1 MVIIMNINDY
11 PEELKTEEQSVLNS
25 LISKMDQ
32 VIDRLDQEAKDYVAE
47 AKNAIISLNPDEYIS
62 LLLARKG
69 LKDTEENRRRM
80 LEARSE
86 LYKHRL
92 LLRIEDSYGTDIQEY
107 KVGLHSCMDGSR
119 MFVVSWEMPICR
131 HFLLDNASAEFDN
144 IITDRLGNKHHTH
157 FTLLVKNE
165 VKLRFTR
172 VMSAKNLFPGI
183 ADDRTLTALKEVDFF
198 SDAFLDK
205 IISYFNPDKYNPDE
219 VARII
224 SDEFLE
230 ELLERRETP
239 EFKNI
244 VFSIQRKQGELI
256 QAPYERNMIVQGC
269 AGSGKS
275 MIMLHRLPI
284 LLYDNPS
291 RLSRTN
297 LYVITPSQMYIQ
309 LANNMRHQ
317 LEISDIKMGTI
328 EQYYDYCIEKYPGQK
343 PADYGILHAEVK
355 IGRKDEQYIFS
366 SKCIEDIR
374 NFYDS
379 LCEKYTLPLE
389 KAYSVLEISE
399 DVQKREDTYAQRIHN
414 RLLKLQA
421 ILRAND
427 KVLNKYYR
435 EVKDSIEAFNT
446 LNLTLRNRKSNTIR
460 EINKRIS
467 LTKKETSRIEL
478 EIKKLDPSRNA
489 VAIENRK
496 AKLEAINKRITMLTL
511 QKSTVEA
518 DTEYFA
524 SLLKVNQKLEAAI
537 RPFKV
542 ARLEFSQNTKEDIYG
557 LVDDVGALIGAFYM
571 LSWEL
576 SKIEDKYMS
585 YLNAIKRDIDK
596 IEQSISVLQAISDRY
611 LDLSYYKKIREESDA
626 LSEVNSTAIKKAYEF
641 IMGKIG
647 YLAEK
652 DGSIRAI
659 KSSPYIYLQSIFQ
672 FKGAPSSGGKESL
685 LAIDEAQGVAP
696 EELRLLRDI
705 NDNQTI
711 MNLYG
716 DIYQHIEGTKGVDSW
731 EDFKEIID
739 FDSYEMQENY
749 RNASQI
755 TDYCNHTFGMKM
767 NAINTPGRG
776 VHEITTDIEF
786 QSEVVSQ
793 LIDSHRKGLGAILI
807 GDDRE
812 AQYIMDRFPSYKQK
826 FHDLTGGKLDIHPTK
841 WNIMN
846 INDAKGLEFRT
857 AIVLFGRMSKNQ
869 RYIACT
875 RALDNLYIYDK
886 VVDINGCEDKKFSNP
901 INN

>member
-131 HFLLDNASAEFDN
+131 HFWLDNASAEFDN

-317 LEISDIKMGTI
+317 LEISDIKMG
-328 EQYYDYCIEKYPGQK
+328 Y
-343 PADYGILHAEVK
+343 
-355 IGRKDEQYIFS
+355 
-366 SKCIEDIR
+366 
-374 NFYDS
+374 
-379 LCEKYTLPLE
+379 
-389 KAYSVLEISE
+389 
-399 DVQKREDTYAQRIHN
+399 
-414 RLLKLQA
+414 
-421 ILRAND
+421 
-427 KVLNKYYR
+427 
-435 EVKDSIEAFNT
+435 
-446 LNLTLRNRKSNTIR
+446 
-460 EINKRIS
+460 
-467 LTKKETSRIEL
+467 
-478 EIKKLDPSRNA
+478 
-489 VAIENRK
+489 
-496 AKLEAINKRITMLTL
+496 
-511 QKSTVEA
+511 
-518 DTEYFA
+518 
-524 SLLKVNQKLEAAI
+524 
-537 RPFKV
+537 
-542 ARLEFSQNTKEDIYG
+542 
-557 LVDDVGALIGAFYM
+557 
-571 LSWEL
+571 
-576 SKIEDKYMS
+576 
-585 YLNAIKRDIDK
+585 
-596 IEQSISVLQAISDRY
+596 
-611 LDLSYYKKIREESDA
+611 
-626 LSEVNSTAIKKAYEF
+626 
-641 IMGKIG
+641 
-647 YLAEK
+647 
-652 DGSIRAI
+652 
-659 KSSPYIYLQSIFQ
+659 
-672 FKGAPSSGGKESL
+672 
-685 LAIDEAQGVAP
+685 
-696 EELRLLRDI
+696 
-705 NDNQTI
+705 
-711 MNLYG
+711 
-716 DIYQHIEGTKGVDSW
+716 
-731 EDFKEIID
+731 
-739 FDSYEMQENY
+739 
-749 RNASQI
+749 
-755 TDYCNHTFGMKM
+755 
-767 NAINTPGRG
+767 
-776 VHEITTDIEF
+776 
-786 QSEVVSQ
+786 
-793 LIDSHRKGLGAILI
+793 
-807 GDDRE
+807 
-812 AQYIMDRFPSYKQK
+812 
-826 FHDLTGGKLDIHPTK
+826 
-841 WNIMN
+841 
-846 INDAKGLEFRT
+846 
-857 AIVLFGRMSKNQ
+857 
-869 RYIACT
+869 
-875 RALDNLYIYDK
+875 
-886 VVDINGCEDKKFSNP
+886 
-901 INN
+901 